1 MAGSLCKGG
10 SGAAVW
16 IHSMERYISYFLGSN
31 LVSEGSSSNIQR
43 WNEAVHNPHHIK
55 VTLLDVL
62 VKNMFC
68 VSSAMQFSFR
78 YFPATILGFIHKRTY
93 STLNY
98 NSVWFVCTLITMFFI
113 YIQKPFIKYFIIPEE
128 GKYNDGFVQ
137 LIGFYINNAVQKL
150 T

>member
-1 MAGSLCKGG
+1 
-10 SGAAVW
+10 
-16 IHSMERYISYFLGSN
+16 
-31 LVSEGSSSNIQR
+31 
-43 WNEAVHNPHHIK
+43 
-55 VTLLDVL
+55 
-62 VKNMFC
+62 MFC
-68 VSSAMQFSFR
+68 VSAMQFSFR

-113 YIQKPFIKYFIIPEE
+113 FIQKPFIKYFIIPEE